1 MNHSEHQKR
10 QDDILEQVLTTLKND
25 DRVLGIIAA
34 GSYARG
40 EQDAFSD
47 LDLACYL
54 RDEERA
60 GRKELYDQVG
70 KIAPLLCQLWI
81 YDLNALYL
89 FENGVRLDLDF
100 CRPSDISTNASYV
113 YTNTSVL
120 YDPDDVLAQSLLLSD
135 TPRVAEH
142 PKWFQPGDL
151 AMIDWFFWM
160 FRQIVCWAKR
170 GSQGGYRTFNKLSN
184 AVDSLAEVRT
194 RLVEIH
200 LWTLGIQDYLGR
212 IDPEC
217 AQRIAQTYPHLQ
229 AGEVITC
236 AKLLLD
242 EYERIC
248 PAYCRKAGIAYPAH
262 KVVVIRH
269 LIAEFEHLT

>member
-1 MNHSEHQKR
+1 MNHGEHRKR
-10 QDDILEQVLTTLKND
+10 QDHILEQVLRILKND
-25 DRVLGIIAA
+25 DRVLGVVAA

-60 GRKELYDQVG
+60 GRQQLYDQISKV
-70 KIAPLLCQLWI
+70 APLLCRLWI

-100 CRPSDISTNASYV
+100 YRLSDISTSASDV
-113 YTNTSVL
+113 YTDTLVL
-120 YDPDDVLAQSLLLSD
+120 HDPDDVLARSAPLPD
-135 TPRVAEH
+135 TPRAGEH
-142 PKWFQPGDL
+142 PKWFEPGDSAL
-151 AMIDWFFWM
+151 ADWFFWM

-170 GSQGGYRTFNKLSN
+170 GCQGGYRAFSKLSN

-194 RLVEIH
+194 RLVEMH

-217 AQRIAQTYPHLQ
+217 AERMAQTFPRLLPE
-229 AGEVITC
+229 EVITC
-236 AKLLLD
+236 ARLLLD

-262 KVVVIRH
+262 KVAVIRH
-269 LIAEFEHLT
+269 LVAEFEQLT